1 MIPLNFLGME
11 PNGFEYMYIKIN
23 DRLIELIEL
32 DYKVKQ
38 VSLLVG

>member
-23 DRLIELIEL
+23 VRLIEI
-32 DYKVKQ
+32 DYKVNQ

>member
-23 DRLIELIEL
+23 DRLLEL
-32 DYKVKQ
+32 DYKVQQ

>member
-23 DRLIELIEL
+23 DRLIEL

-38 VSLLVG
+38 VLLLLG

>member
-11 PNGFEYMYIKIN
+11 PNGFEYKYIKIN
-23 DRLIELIEL
+23 DRLIEL

-38 VSLLVG
+38 VSLLLG

>member
-23 DRLIELIEL
+23 DRLIEL

-38 VSLLVG
+38 VPLLLG

>member
-23 DRLIELIEL
+23 DRLIEL
-32 DYKVKQ
+32 DYKIKQ
-38 VSLLVG
+38 VLLLLG

>member
-23 DRLIELIEL
+23 DRLIEL

-38 VSLLVG
+38 VLLLVG

>member
-11 PNGFEYMYIKIN
+11 PNGFKYMYIKIN
-23 DRLIELIEL
+23 DKLIEL